1 MRYWGKYKRAD
12 LIGQSSYIKN
22 NDVVIFNEAFDN
34 GASDK
39 LLSNVK
45 KEYPYQ
51 TPVLGRSQSGWDK
64 TEGSYSSTVAEDGGV
79 AIVSKYPIKEKIQHV
94 FKSGCGFDN
103 DSNKGFVY
111 TKIEKNGKNV
121 HVIGTHTQSEDSR
134 CGAGHD
140 RKIRAEQMKEI
151 SDFVKKK
158 NIPKDET
165 VYIGGDLNVNKGTP
179 EFKDMLK
186 NLNVND
192 VLYAGH
198 NSTWDPQSNSIAKYN
213 YPNGKPEH
221 LDYIFT
227 DKDHKQPKQ
236 LVNEV
241 VTEKPKP
248 WDVYAFPY
256 YYVYNDFSDH
266 YPIKAYSK

>member
-1 MRYWGKYKRAD
+1 
-12 LIGQSSYIKN
+12 
-22 NDVVIFNEAFDN
+22 
-34 GASDK
+34 
-39 LLSNVK
+39 
-45 KEYPYQ
+45 
-51 TPVLGRSQSGWDK
+51 
-64 TEGSYSSTVAEDGGV
+64 
-79 AIVSKYPIKEKIQHV
+79 
-94 FKSGCGFDN
+94 
-103 DSNKGFVY
+103 
-111 TKIEKNGKNV
+111 
-121 HVIGTHTQSEDSR
+121 
-134 CGAGHD
+134 
-140 RKIRAEQMKEI
+140 MKEI

-165 VYIGGDLNVNKGTP
+165 VYIGGDLNVNKGTE

-248 WDVYAFPY
+248 WDVYAFLTTMY
-256 YYVYNDFSDH
+256 TMISQIIIQSK
-266 YPIKAYSK
+266 PIVNSTQQKTRFVLKSRSELYC